1 MSDAPGF
8 GAFIANADPPISVHD
23 KKILVETGTGAA
35 RWVTITIADTKRI
48 MGMVPKGWAPVIR
61 AREAGMSMTQ
71 LLDRFAVGKG
81 LTSEQFRDGL
91 WCAYGWVAQ
100 QERRL
105 AEHRAGVDLVAAD
118 RAQQLRG
125 RAVEREARERASGE
139 YWGPSTYNLDE
150 R

>member
-1 MSDAPGF
+1 MAEGPEF
-8 GAFIANADPPISVHD
+8 GAFLRSAEPPISVHD

-35 RWVTITIADTKRI
+35 RWVTITIADTNRI
-48 MGMVPKGWAPVIR
+48 MGMIPKGWAPVVK
-61 AREAGMSMTQ
+61 AREAGMTMAQ

-91 WCAYGWVAQ
+91 WCAYGWVSQ

-105 AEHRAGVDLVAAD
+105 AEHRAGVDLIAHD
-118 RAQQLRG
+118 RSNALR
-125 RAVEREARERASGE
+125 RQAVTREAAERSSGA

>member
-1 MSDAPGF
+1 MTDGPAF
-8 GAFIANADPPISVHD
+8 GALIASADPPISVHD

-48 MGMVPKGWAPVIR
+48 MGMVPKGWAPVIK
-61 AREAGMSMTQ
+61 AREAGMTMAQ
-71 LLDRFAVGKG
+71 LLDRFACGKG

-105 AEHRAGVDLVAAD
+105 AEHRAGVDVVAAD
-118 RAQQLRG
+118 RSNALRR
-125 RAVEREARERASGE
+125 RAVAREAAERASGA

>member
-1 MSDAPGF
+1 MTDAPAF
-8 GAFIANADPPISVHD
+8 GALLRSADPPISVHD
-23 KKILVETGTGAA
+23 KKMLVETATGAA
-35 RWVTITIADTKRI
+35 RWVTITIGDTKRI
-48 MGMVPKGWAPVIR
+48 MGLVPKGWANVVR
-61 AREAGMSMTQ
+61 AREAGMTMPQ

-105 AEHRAGVDLVAAD
+105 AEHRAGVDVMAVD
-118 RAQQLRG
+118 RSNTLR
-125 RAVEREARERASGE
+125 RQAIAREAAERQSGA